1 MNQRFA
7 FKSLKFQRGIQF
19 PFRIGFLTI
28 VMSMVAQ
35 FTWSNHET
43 TGTAMSIAVYQTTIS
58 GNITDSSG
66 APLPGASIVEKGTT
80 NGTQSDFDGN
90 YTISVGANATLVVSY
105 VGFATQEIAV
115 GSSTTVNVVL
125 QEDAS
130 QLDEVVITG
139 YSAQNTRDITG
150 SVTTVKS
157 EDLAATTPLNFE
169 EALQGQ
175 SSGVI
180 VGNQGSP
187 GSGAVVRIR
196 GYGTINGNDPLYI
209 IDGTPTD
216 AGLTELNPNDIESV
230 QILKDASSAAIYGN
244 RAANGVIIVTTK
256 GGKKNQPVTFS
267 ANAYLGVDFIPSSVF
282 PDLASPQ
289 QLADAVWEANAND
302 GTAPSNPQYGSGATP
317 VLPVYL
323 FPQGAQTADESTYSF
338 PDNRIVRANP
348 EGTDWFDE
356 YFNSAITRN
365 FNVSASGGSEKS
377 NFYMSLGA
385 LDQEG
390 VALHTNFTRYNLR
403 TNSSFDVTDKFRV
416 GENVSLTYSE
426 QTIPPGADVNGGP
439 IASLH
444 RINPLLPVRDIGG
457 NLAGSFVGGLG
468 NGNNPIGIAE
478 RDKDANI
485 LTVRALGNIYAEYDI
500 LDDLTFKTNLG
511 FDLWSV
517 NTSNFDAA
525 SFENEAPTNN
535 LLREYSS
542 LRRTYTWFNTLNYS
556 KNFGDHALDVLVGTE
571 FNKDFFRQNQSTRGG
586 FLFDDVPNIRYI
598 QFGTGAQNAIGN
610 GFINSYF
617 SGFGKVDYKLKD
629 TYLLTGTLRYDSSS
643 LFNEDQRDGIFPSIS
658 AGWRISNEDFMADSS
673 VFTDLMLKVGY
684 GVVAND
690 GSIAANATSDTY
702 SPNADF
708 FSYPNSNTGSDV
720 GYGLN
725 NRGNPDLEWETTT
738 TLNVGISSRLFDNV
752 TFDFEY
758 YDATTEDMLLA
769 VGGDPTVLGSVNT
782 IVRNLG
788 EMTNKGFDIALGYGK
803 TVSSDFNYNI
813 GFNIS
818 GYKNEVVFLNPDNLD
833 FFIQGSRLRDQ
844 NPTRTQAGQPL
855 SSFYGK
861 VFTGIGA
868 DGRMQ
873 FANGGEQTFIGNPHP
888 DFTYGLT
895 FNGNYKN
902 FDFSLLVQ
910 GSQGNDLYNFM
921 KFFTDFNT
929 FPGAKSVAYVNGGAG
944 GTLPALTNNAGIISA
959 ESAQSS
965 YYVEDGSYARLKN
978 IIVGYSLPKS
988 ITDKL
993 GASKIRWYIQGKN
1006 LITLTDYTGLDPEVN
1021 LRNPGLNNGN
1031 EISIVPTVNTN
1042 LTIGVDSGVYPIT
1055 RSVIFGLDVTF

>member
-1 MNQRFA
+1 MNQRFE
-7 FKSLKFQRGIQF
+7 FKSLKELLGFRTALKLALLTTVTTMSVQF
-19 PFRIGFLTI
+19 SWG
-28 VMSMVAQ
+28 
-35 FTWSNHET
+35 NHET
-43 TGTAMSIAVYQTTIS
+43 VNATLYQSTVSGT
-58 GNITDSSG
+58 ITDSTG
-66 APLPGASIVEKGTT
+66 APLPGASVVEQGTT
-80 NGTQSDFDGN
+80 NGTQTDFDGN
-90 YTISVGANATLVVSY
+90 YTITVGGNATLIVSY
-105 VGFATQEIAV
+105 VGFATQEIQV
-115 GSSTTVNVVL
+115 GGRTTIDVVL

-256 GGKKNQPVTFS
+256 GGRKNQPVTFS
-267 ANAYLGVDFIPSSVF
+267 ANVFLGVDFVPSSVF

-289 QLADAVWEANAND
+289 QLADAIWEAAAND

-317 VLPVYL
+317 VIPVYL

-338 PDNRIVRANP
+338 PDNRITRANP

-365 FNVSASGGSEKS
+365 YNVSASGGSERS
-377 NFYMSLGA
+377 NFYFSLGA

-390 VALHTNFTRYNLR
+390 VALHTDFTRYNLR
-403 TNSSFDVTDKFRV
+403 ANSSFDVTNKFRI
-416 GENVSLTYSE
+416 GENISVTYSE
-426 QTIPPGADVNGGP
+426 QTIPPGADVNNGP
-439 IASLH
+439 IASLY
-444 RINPLLPVRDIGG
+444 RINPLLPVRDVGG

-478 RDKDANI
+478 RDRDADI
-485 LTVRALGNIYAEYDI
+485 LTFRALGNIYAEYDI
-500 LDDLTFKTNLG
+500 IPDLTFKTNLG

-517 NTSNFDAA
+517 NTTNFDAA

-556 KNFGDHALDVLVGTE
+556 KNFGEHGLDVLVGTE
-571 FNKDFFRQNQSTRGG
+571 FNKDFFRQNQSTIGG
-586 FLFDDVPNIRYI
+586 FLFDDVPNIQYI

-617 SGFGKVDYKLKD
+617 SSFGKVDYKFKD

-643 LFNEDQRDGIFPSIS
+643 LFNEDQRDGIFPSVS
-658 AGWRISNEDFMADSS
+658 AGWRISNENFISNS
-673 VFTDLMLKVGY
+673 NVFTDLMLKVGY

-690 GSIAANATSDTY
+690 GNIAANATSDTY

-708 FSYPNSNTGSDV
+708 FAYPNSNTGSDV

-738 TLNVGISSRLFDNV
+738 TLNIGISSRLFNDI

-782 IVRNLG
+782 IVSNLG
-788 EMTNKGFDIALGYGK
+788 EMSNKGFDIALGYGK
-803 TVSSDFNYNI
+803 TVSEDFNFNV
-813 GFNIS
+813 GLNIS
-818 GYKNEVVFLNPDNLD
+818 GYTNEVVFLNPDNLD

-861 VFTGIGA
+861 EFTGIGA

-873 FANGGEQTFIGNPHP
+873 FANNGEQTFIGNPHP

-929 FPGAKSVAYVNGGAG
+929 FPGAKSLDYVNGGPG
-944 GTLPALTNNAGIISA
+944 SSLPALTNDAGIISA

-978 IIVGYSLPKS
+978 IIVGYSLPQS